1 MTAPTT
7 TPRTKRSSATRTA
20 LLLAL
25 GIGVWTAVG
34 ANPTTGPDPAL
45 QDELTSVLERT
56 GWRGA
61 TWGILAVSLEGGDT
75 LFALNADM
83 PLIPASNMKL
93 LTAAASLHYLGPEF
107 RYRTFLLARG
117 PIENGVL
124 EGDLILYGTGDPA
137 LSWRFAESRTAI
149 LEAMADTAV
158 SQLGIRTIR
167 GSVLGDG
174 SFFEGPAVHPDWDV
188 ADLDDWYAAP
198 ASALSFNENV
208 VTLRVVGAKE
218 VGQSP
223 IIHTI
228 PSEAQVPIANRSTTV
243 SGRSKRMHA
252 GRSGGRGPIL
262 VQGEI
267 GTRGPDRWRLVS
279 VAEPEPFAAGALAKA
294 LRERGVQV
302 LGGSQGITDPTESP
316 LTGRREWSLAQDS
329 VPALRI
335 VSEHRSPPL
344 RELLTVMNKTS
355 HNLYA
360 ELLLK
365 TLGRTVDGDGSFEGG
380 ARVMERFLVEVVGA
394 NPDEVS
400 VADGSGLARSNRV
413 SADVFVK
420 TLAYIRTSPYWGDLL
435 GSLPQSGVEELGR
448 MTRGAAAENLRAKT
462 GTLTGVSALS
472 GELRTLE
479 GETVFFSIIQN
490 DVPSRRAAKRVEDAL
505 SERIASLRRARQ
517 GGAVEL
523 RPTGG

>member
-1 MTAPTT
+1 MKRRQPPN
-7 TPRTKRSSATRTA
+7 PRERGRARSQLA
-20 LLLAL
+20 LLLGLAAGGMTL
-25 GIGVWTAVG
+25 GAVG
-34 ANPTTGPDPAL
+34 AATDPDPAL
-45 QDELTSVLERT
+45 QSELTALLERT

-61 TWGILAVSLEGGDT
+61 TWGILAVSLEAGDT

-83 PLIPASNMKL
+83 PLVPASNMKL
-93 LTAAASLHYLGPEF
+93 LTAAAALHHLGPDF

-117 PIENGVL
+117 PVIDGVL

-137 LSWRFAESRTAI
+137 LSWRFSESRTAL
-149 LEAMADTAV
+149 LEAMADSVVAK
-158 SQLGIRTIR
+158 LGIRSVR
-167 GSVLGDG
+167 GEVIGDG
-174 SFFEGPAVHPDWDV
+174 TFFGGPGIHPDWDK

-208 VTLRVVGAKE
+208 VTLRVVGGKDA
-218 VGQSP
+218 GQP
-223 IIHTI
+223 PTVHTI
-228 PSEAQVPIANRSTTV
+228 PTAAQVPIRNRSVTV
-243 SGRSKRMHA
+243 AGRSRRMHA
-252 GRSGGRGPIL
+252 GRVDGTGPIV

-279 VAEPEPFAAGALAKA
+279 VAEPEAFAAGALRRA
-294 LRERGVQV
+294 LQERGVTV
-302 LGGSQGITDPTESP
+302 SGGSRGLTDPGASYVS
-316 LTGRREWSLAQDS
+316 GQREWTLAQDS
-329 VPALRI
+329 TQVRI

-344 RELLTVMNKTS
+344 TELVNVMNKTS

-380 ARVMERFLVEVVGA
+380 GRVMERFLVDVVGA
-394 NPDEVS
+394 NPDEVA
-400 VADGSGLARSNRV
+400 VVDGSGLARSNRI
-413 SADVFVK
+413 SADVFVR
-420 TLAYIRTSPYWGDLL
+420 TLRFIRTSPFREELL
-435 GSLPQSGVEELGR
+435 GSLPQSGAEELGR

-479 GETVFFSIIQN
+479 GETVFFSILQN

-505 SERIASLRRARQ
+505 SERIASLRRARE
-517 GGAVEL
+517 GGAVQL
-523 RPTGG
+523 RPGGG